1 MRKPKTRPE
10 ITEPRDYALSTLGYP
25 TMRALPLFDAAGSRP
40 KEQLIRANACPCR
53 KIKLE
58 HIGGVVH
65 AELAMER
72 RDLRSGPHAESARPS
87 STIGECELRRS
98 MFGTN

>member
-40 KEQLIRANACPCR
+40 KEQLIRARMPVLVGKSNSN
-53 KIKLE
+53 IL
-58 HIGGVVH
+58 VV
-65 AELAMER
+65 
-72 RDLRSGPHAESARPS
+72 
-87 STIGECELRRS
+87 
-98 MFGTN
+98 